1 MRSTFAEVNLTN
13 LKKNFSYLRS
23 LATKSKMMAVVKADG
38 YGHGA
43 VQISKSLLNSENPP
57 EYFAVALVEEGIE
70 IRRAGIEIP
79 VLVFDPLNEKN
90 IRSLIKYNLLAT
102 INDESQLQFF
112 NGENS
117 NQLKVHL
124 KIDTGMGRVG
134 IEPKKS
140 IQFLQSLKKVGVE
153 VEGIYTHFASAD
165 ADADFTNL
173 QIKRFDKILSEI
185 RKEKIQTGLVHASN
199 SSALLHYPAANY
211 DCVRPG
217 LSLYGFT
224 PNWKDPLSKNLFP
237 LLQIKSYVSTVRFFN
252 KDESVS
258 YGRKYIL
265 KKRSKIISVPI
276 GYADGLSRALTNKM
290 ECIIG
295 EKKYP
300 QAGTVTMDRIMFD
313 VGNENINAG
322 DEVILIGQS
331 GNQSITAWDLAKKLK
346 TIPYEITCGISKRVP
361 RIYID

>member
-1 MRSTFAEVNLTN
+1 MRPTFAEVNLTN

-23 LATKSKMMAVVKADG
+23 LAPKSKMMAVVKADG

-43 VQISKSLLNSENPP
+43 VQISKSLLSSENPP

-70 IRRAGIEIP
+70 LRKAGIKIP
-79 VLVFDPLNEKN
+79 ILVFDPLNEKN
-90 IRSLIKYNLLAT
+90 IRSIFDYNLLAT

-112 NGENS
+112 KEGNS
-117 NQLKVHL
+117 YQLKTHL

-134 IEPKKS
+134 LEPKKA
-140 IQFLQSLKKVGVE
+140 IQFLKSLKKVGAE
-153 VEGIYTHFASAD
+153 IEGIYTHFASAD
-165 ADADFTNL
+165 ADSDFTNL
-173 QIKRFDKILSEI
+173 QIKRFNKIISEI
-185 RKEKIQTGLVHASN
+185 RKEKIHKGLVHASN
-199 SSALLHYPAANY
+199 SSAALHYPAAHY

-224 PNWKDPLSKNLFP
+224 PNWKDHLSKNLFP

-252 KDESVS
+252 KGESVS

-265 KKRSKIISVPI
+265 KERSKIISVPI
-276 GYADGLSRALTNKM
+276 GYADGLSRSLTNKM

-295 EKKYP
+295 DKKYP

-313 VGNENINAG
+313 VGNENINIG

-331 GNQSITAWDLAKKLK
+331 GKLKITAWDLARKLK
-346 TIPYEITCGISKRVP
+346 TIPYEITCGISKRIP
-361 RIYID
+361 RIYFD